1 MRFLVQWCGTGLDL
15 AADYDSYELARIATA
30 LLELLK
36 KLNAIHEEHGADLC
50 RKGHKMVITCLEDKT
65 KDFLYIKNSAKHVL
79 RNKRAKLGCSVHF
92 FNIKFLQS

>member
-65 KDFLYIKNSAKHVL
+65 KDFLLDPDRFSVVSDNYIDNYVEVTE
-79 RNKRAKLGCSVHF
+79 NKGF
-92 FNIKFLQS
+92 Q